1 MTCFSRRE
9 EEAGVQMRARLMSG
23 KDTSLIREKKMQ
35 NCVFPPEV
43 VSTARVHWEHITLT
57 EPNPHKRF
65 GPSSAMVKV

>member
-23 KDTSLIREKKMQ
+23 KNTSLIREKKMQ
-35 NCVFPPEV
+35 NHVFPPEV
-43 VSTARVHWEHITLT
+43 VSTVRDHWEHITMT

-65 GPSSAMVKV
+65 GSSSAMVKV

>member
-23 KDTSLIREKKMQ
+23 KDTSLIREKKMH
-35 NCVFPPEV
+35 NCIFPPEV
-43 VSTARVHWEHITLT
+43 LSTARVHWEHITLT
-57 EPNPHKRF
+57 EPNPQKRF